1 MQEDELF
8 ADQYVKPALQRF
20 VFKTLEDEDNLG
32 TILYLKILK
41 VIN

>member
-1 MQEDELF
+1 MILLDIGIKINNKNNI
-8 ADQYVKPALQRF
+8 YK
-20 VFKTLEDEDNLG
+20 VFKTLEDEDNLR